1 MKFIPYVQ
9 SISIDHNQSNE
20 STAHPTPSQRDG
32 AVQETSL
39 LLSFEPSSSSP
50 GEKVQKICRTFV
62 EDSQMCS
69 VFALV
74 FASVFGLCWYQAF
87 APVVAGTDGR
97 QIAIAWRDD
106 QRKGNCRRGV
116 EESRC
121 RAAVAAIA
129 YGEYRLSPFT
139 RLRAAV
145 LGTSGVRGAEMVR
158 SSES

>member
-1 MKFIPYVQ
+1 MVGSVGEVPWPIQQ
-9 SISIDHNQSNE
+9 SASLGAFWCLWHGLANSE
-20 STAHPTPSQRDG
+20 GWKPG
-32 AVQETSL
+32 AVAAGSL
-39 LLSFEPSSSSP
+39 HCSWRK
-50 GEKVQKICRTFV
+50 GA

-129 YGEYRLSPFT
+129 AIAYGEYRLSLFT
-139 RLRAAV
+139 RLRAAA

>member
-1 MKFIPYVQ
+1 MAALERCLGRF
-9 SISIDHNQSNE
+9 S
-20 STAHPTPSQRDG
+20 SQ
-32 AVQETSL
+32 
-39 LLSFEPSSSSP
+39 LLSLVPFGAFGTAWPILKAGNLELSPLEVFTAP